1 MTRQDELVRNLKRV
15 REEIDRACSK
25 VHRDPS
31 EITLIAVTKNF
42 PSTDIR
48 ILYELGIRNFGESKV
63 QEGARKFDELAD
75 LVATW
80 HFVGNIQSNKI
91 KELVRIADVIH
102 SVDSATHVEKFN
114 VLATDFEKVVTLLIQ
129 VNLDPDF
136 PNNRGGVR
144 AHTLEPLAQHIETLG
159 NVRLGGLMFIA
170 SPLMDAHQAFEG
182 FSQVVSAFQA
192 HHSSALM
199 VSAGMSSD
207 IKEAIAIGA
216 THLRIGSKLLG
227 NRPL

>member
-1 MTRQDELVRNLKRV
+1 MTRQDELAKSLKSI
-15 REEIDRACSK
+15 REGIEKACRK

-31 EITLIAVTKNF
+31 EVTLIAVTKNF
-42 PSTDIR
+42 PSSDIR
-48 ILYELGIRNFGESKV
+48 TLYELGVSDFGESKV
-63 QEGARKFDELAD
+63 QECSQKFDELSD
-75 LVATW
+75 VTATW
-80 HFVGNIQSNKI
+80 HFIGNIQSNKI

-102 SVDSATHVEKFN
+102 SVDSAKHVDKIN
-114 VLATDFEKVVTLLIQ
+114 AQAADNEKVMTLLVQ

-136 PNNRGGVR
+136 PNNRGGVGPD
-144 AHTLEPLAQHIETLG
+144 EIENLAERITALD

-170 SPLMDAHQAFEG
+170 SPLLVTEQAYES
-182 FSQVVSAFQA
+182 FSGVVNVFQTNHPNA
-192 HHSSALM
+192 TW

-207 IKEAIAIGA
+207 IEEAIAIGA